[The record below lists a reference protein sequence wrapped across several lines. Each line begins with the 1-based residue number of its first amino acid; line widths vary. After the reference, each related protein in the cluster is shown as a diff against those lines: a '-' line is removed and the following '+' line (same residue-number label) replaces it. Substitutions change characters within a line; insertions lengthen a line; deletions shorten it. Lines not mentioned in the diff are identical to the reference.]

1 MSNQFRAFA
10 ILLVA
15 AVFIAGAPAAMAFS
29 SSDDSE
35 SDTQPV
41 SGRVLYKDADKAVK
55 AEEYRK
61 AIGLL
66 ERLIASD
73 TSNANAYNLLGFSHR
88 KLGEFDK
95 AKGYYDQALAIN
107 PDHKGANEYLGE
119 LFLQIGDLA
128 NAEARLAKL
137 NQICTTACEEYA
149 ELKEKIDAYKKERK

>member
-1 MSNQFRAFA
+1 MSNYIRAFA
-10 ILLVA
+10 ILLA
-15 AVFIAGAPAAMAFS
+15 MAGFIVGAPAAMAFS
-29 SSDDSE
+29 GSDNGE

-41 SGRVLYKDADKAVK
+41 SGSVLYKDADKAVK
-55 AEEYRK
+55 AEKYRD

-73 TSNANAYNLLGFSHR
+73 TSNADAYNLLGFSHR

-95 AKGYYDQALAIN
+95 AKDYYDKALAIN

-119 LFLQIGDLA
+119 LFLQIGELA

-137 NQICTTACEEYA
+137 NQICVTPCEEYA
-149 ELKEKIDAYKKERK
+149 ELKEKIEAYKKSN